1 MHTEKKRIPGMY
13 FFKRNIGTII
23 GLILLIIVVTIST
36 PRFLTT
42 SNILNLLKS
51 NSVNAIISCGMLMAI
66 LMGEIDISVGST
78 VGLSGIIGA
87 YMMTNMGLPVGP
99 TICICLMVGALV
111 GIVNGIAISYLKVPA
126 FVATLATQSIGRGL
140 TEIISGGVTIR
151 VRDDS
156 YTAIGNT
163 SIGGI
168 SVIIIYAAVI
178 LVFTWFLL
186 NRTRFGYYIYAIGG
200 NKLAA
205 QYSGVNVKKYN
216 MLPYVLIGLFCGLSG
231 LIWSARL
238 GSAAATLGSG
248 FEMDAIAAV
257 VIGGTSMSGG
267 VGTVGGT
274 FIGVLIIGVIT
285 NGLNLMGINS
295 FWQEV
300 FKGIIILVAV
310 VIDVV
315 RKTCAYTNHTI
326 LAEALEKWPISY
338 LEQVVPHLL
347 PIIRELD
354 SRVRRDFHDERVYI
368 IDKQDRVH
376 MAHIDIHFGYAVNG
390 VAALHTEILKESE
403 LKPFYDIYPEKFNN
417 KTNGI
422 TFRRWLL
429 HCNQELSAYI
439 EELIGDGFKENAME
453 LEKLLAYKDDEK
465 VLKRLMEIKHHA
477 KEHLRDYLKETQNV
491 EINDDSVFDIQI
503 KRLHEYKRQQMNALY
518 AIYKYKEIK
527 KGNLPKRPITMIF
540 GAKAAPAYTIAK
552 DIIHLL
558 LCLQQLIDNDPVVSK
573 YMKLVM
579 VENYNV
585 PAIFPSRFPLHQKRR
600 QEQET

>member
-87 YMMTNMGLPVGP
+87 YMMTNMGLPVGS

-315 RKTCAYTNHTI
+315 RKTKT
-326 LAEALEKWPISY
+326 
-338 LEQVVPHLL
+338 
-347 PIIRELD
+347 
-354 SRVRRDFHDERVYI
+354 
-368 IDKQDRVH
+368 
-376 MAHIDIHFGYAVNG
+376 
-390 VAALHTEILKESE
+390 KE
-403 LKPFYDIYPEKFNN
+403 
-417 KTNGI
+417 
-422 TFRRWLL
+422 
-429 HCNQELSAYI
+429 
-439 EELIGDGFKENAME
+439 
-453 LEKLLAYKDDEK
+453 
-465 VLKRLMEIKHHA
+465 
-477 KEHLRDYLKETQNV
+477 
-491 EINDDSVFDIQI
+491 
-503 KRLHEYKRQQMNALY
+503 
-518 AIYKYKEIK
+518 
-527 KGNLPKRPITMIF
+527 
-540 GAKAAPAYTIAK
+540 
-552 DIIHLL
+552 
-558 LCLQQLIDNDPVVSK
+558 
-573 YMKLVM
+573 
-579 VENYNV
+579 
-585 PAIFPSRFPLHQKRR
+585 
-600 QEQET
+600 

>member
-1 MHTEKKRIPGMY
+1 MYLPYGRCPGRY
-13 FFKRNIGTII
+13 CKWYCNFLFKGT
-23 GLILLIIVVTIST
+23 
-36 PRFLTT
+36 
-42 SNILNLLKS
+42 
-51 NSVNAIISCGMLMAI
+51 C
-66 LMGEIDISVGST
+66 
-78 VGLSGIIGA
+78 
-87 YMMTNMGLPVGP
+87 
-99 TICICLMVGALV
+99 
-111 GIVNGIAISYLKVPA
+111 

-205 QYSGVNVKKYN
+205 QYSGVECEKNIYAFRMFLLVFS
-216 MLPYVLIGLFCGLSG
+216 VVLSG

-310 VIDVV
+310 VIDDSKKKQKIERV
-315 RKTCAYTNHTI
+315 RK
-326 LAEALEKWPISY
+326 
-338 LEQVVPHLL
+338 
-347 PIIRELD
+347 
-354 SRVRRDFHDERVYI
+354 
-368 IDKQDRVH
+368 
-376 MAHIDIHFGYAVNG
+376 
-390 VAALHTEILKESE
+390 
-403 LKPFYDIYPEKFNN
+403 
-417 KTNGI
+417 
-422 TFRRWLL
+422 
-429 HCNQELSAYI
+429 
-439 EELIGDGFKENAME
+439 IGFCRN
-453 LEKLLAYKDDEK
+453 
-465 VLKRLMEIKHHA
+465 
-477 KEHLRDYLKETQNV
+477 
-491 EINDDSVFDIQI
+491 
-503 KRLHEYKRQQMNALY
+503 
-518 AIYKYKEIK
+518 
-527 KGNLPKRPITMIF
+527 
-540 GAKAAPAYTIAK
+540 
-552 DIIHLL
+552 
-558 LCLQQLIDNDPVVSK
+558 
-573 YMKLVM
+573 
-579 VENYNV
+579 
-585 PAIFPSRFPLHQKRR
+585 
-600 QEQET
+600 